1 MNFQRDVPASLSFIK
16 RGSSYR
22 ASAPLK
28 DLALFRGDPADVM
41 AKATDSYSKALLDI
55 KEWRLR
61 AKASLKSGESLSA
74 RHAWELGDIIHKLN
88 EAFANIGCRLEDLYS
103 HLKRHAGLS
112 AYRSSRCVTLRRY
125 VSKVDAIPVD
135 LKWSSME
142 KSVKATAQVISAGL
156 VVA

>member
-22 ASAPLK
+22 ASVPLK

-41 AKATDSYSKALLDI
+41 AKATGIYNKALLDI
-55 KEWRLR
+55 KEWRQS
-61 AKASLKSGESLSA
+61 ANASYQSRESLSA
-74 RHAWELGDIIHKLN
+74 RQAWELGDIIHKLN
-88 EAFANIGCRLEDLYS
+88 EEFANIGCRLEDLYT

-112 AYRSSRCVTLRRY
+112 EYRSSRCVTLRRY

>member
-1 MNFQRDVPASLSFIK
+1 MNFQRDVRASLSFIR

-22 ASAPLK
+22 ASVPLK
-28 DLALFRGDPADVM
+28 DLTLLRGDPADVM
-41 AKATDSYSKALLDI
+41 STATVIYSKALLDI
-55 KEWRLR
+55 KDWRLR
-61 AKASLKSGESLSA
+61 VKASHQSRESLSA

-88 EAFANIGCRLEDLYS
+88 EEIANIGCRLEDLYT

-135 LKWSSME
+135 LKWSSVE
-142 KSVKATAQVISAGL
+142 KSVRATAHVIAAGL
-156 VVA
+156 VVI